1 VTEVAL
7 NAVEKRLNVAL
18 PPEYRTFLCTFNGGV
33 PVPDKFMVPDRGAVM
48 LGVLF
53 GVGTER
59 KALDLEYEQEQ
70 ATMWDPLPPGH
81 IAVGEDPGGSLLLLS
96 TLGKD
101 AGRVWFW
108 DRVGFWV
115 REDGQNT
122 FPVAA
127 SFAEF
132 VESLTE

>member
-1 VTEVAL
+1 
-7 NAVEKRLNVAL
+7 
-18 PPEYRTFLCTFNGGV
+18 
-33 PVPDKFMVPDRGAVM
+33 M
-48 LGVLF
+48 LGILY
-53 GVGTER
+53 GVGSER
-59 KALDLEYEQEQ
+59 THADLEYEQEE
-70 ATMWDPLPPGH
+70 ATLWDPLPDGYLA
-81 IAVGEDPGGSLLLLS
+81 IGSDPGGNLLLLS

-127 SFAEF
+127 TFTQF
-132 VESLTE
+132 IESLRELSERQPRAAP